1 MMLRRILSTGAVRM
15 LNALSGFVLL
25 WLATNGMGAAAWG
38 VSGLILLNVTLLV
51 MLAEMVSNAVVYY
64 SSRRNVMSLMRLSA
78 GFTAALTLFF
88 ALAFFGLSYVPDL
101 FHVLVPEGY
110 ALHILILVLLGSLH
124 NVNLYLL
131 LGRERI
137 GAFNLLFLLQ
147 FLSQLAAMA
156 VALHLLGIR
165 NELAYVISLYAS
177 YTVPLLAAYP
187 AYVLPLLRQSA
198 SLPEAN
204 LRELLAFGSLT
215 QTSSFVHML
224 NRRLSFYVIRYFT
237 GNAALGVF
245 NSGVQLTEGFR
256 LIGHSIALV
265 QFSSI
270 SNSNDPEFARRL
282 SIRLMKLSLVLT
294 FLALV
299 VLLLV
304 PSRVFGWIF
313 SREFGDIRIVVAG
326 LAPGVLALS
335 ANAIFSHYF
344 SGTGR
349 PKYNLYASL
358 TGFVVVIPA
367 LLLLIPALGIFG
379 AALAA
384 SLAYMAS
391 AGYQA
396 VIFSR
401 MNKTAWKEWLPDKDD
416 LKQVQQITGK
426 FFPGRRQPQ

>member
-1 MMLRRILSTGAVRM
+1 MILRNILSTGAVRM
-15 LNALSGFVLL
+15 LNAVSGFVLL

-38 VSGLILLNVTLLV
+38 ISGVILLNVTLLI
-51 MLAEMVSNAVVYY
+51 MLAEMVSNAVVFY
-64 SSRRNVMSLMRLSA
+64 SSRRNIISLIRLSTS
-78 GFTAALTLFF
+78 FTLILVGA
-88 ALAFFGLSYVPDL
+88 FGLIFFLMSFFPDL
-101 FHVLVPEGY
+101 FHVLVPQGY
-110 ALHILILVLLGSLH
+110 ALHILFLVWAGSLH
-124 NVNLYLL
+124 NINLYLL

-137 GAFNLLFLLQ
+137 GAFNTLFVLQ
-147 FLSQLAAMA
+147 FLSQLLAMA
-156 VALHLLGIR
+156 SALHIAGIS
-165 NELAYVISLYAS
+165 NELAFVISLYAA
-177 YTVPLLAAYP
+177 YIVPLIVGYAVYIRPMLRE
-187 AYVLPLLRQSA
+187 VSDLPG
-198 SLPEAN
+198 AN
-204 LRELLAFGSLT
+204 LREMIAFGSLT

-270 SNSNDPEFARRL
+270 SNSNDAVYARQL

-294 FLALV
+294 FMALL
-299 VLLLV
+299 VLLV
-304 PSRVFGWIF
+304 IPSRVFGWIF
-313 SREFGDIRIVVAG
+313 SQEFSDIRIVVAG

-349 PKYNLYASL
+349 PKYNLFASL
-358 TGFVVVIPA
+358 TGFVVVLPSLIIFIP
-367 LLLLIPALGIFG
+367 LFGIFG

-391 AGYQA
+391 AAYQA
-396 VIFSR
+396 IIFTR
-401 MNKTAWKEWLPDKDD
+401 MTKTRLSDWLPAKEDIE
-416 LKQVQQITGK
+416 LIKQLIGNILRK
-426 FFPGRRQPQ
+426 KSRK

>member
-1 MMLRRILSTGAVRM
+1 MILKNILSTGAVRM

-38 VSGLILLNVTLLV
+38 VSGLILLNVTLLI
-51 MLAEMVSNAVVYY
+51 MLAEMVSNAVVYF
-64 SSRRNVMSLMRLSA
+64 SSRRNPKSLIRLSA
-78 GFTAALTLFF
+78 GFTIVL
-88 ALAFFGLSYVPDL
+88 LAFFSLTFVVLSFFPDL
-101 FHVLVPEGY
+101 FHVLVPQGY
-110 ALHILILVLLGSLH
+110 AIHILILVWLGSLH
-124 NVNLYLL
+124 NINLYLL

-137 GAFNLLFLLQ
+137 SAFNTLFMLQ

-156 VALHLLGIR
+156 IALHLFGIR
-165 NELAYVISLYAS
+165 NELAYVIALYAS
-177 YTVPLLAAYP
+177 YLVPLIVAYTTH
-187 AYVLPLLRQSA
+187 VGPLLSGNTG
-198 SLPEAN
+198 LPDAN
-204 LRELLAFGSLT
+204 LREMIAFGSLT

-270 SNSNDPEFARRL
+270 SNSSDPEYARRL
-282 SIRLMKLSLVLT
+282 SIRLMKLSIILT
-294 FLALV
+294 LLALA

-304 PSRVFGWIF
+304 PAGVFEWLF
-313 SREFGDIRIVVAG
+313 SREFGQIKLVVAG

-344 SGTGR
+344 SGTGK
-349 PKYNLYASL
+349 PKYNLFASL
-358 TGFVVVIPA
+358 TGFVVVVPA
-367 LLLLIPALGIFG
+367 LFLLIPALGIFG

-384 SLAYMAS
+384 SLAYIAS
-391 AGYQA
+391 ASYQA
-396 VIFSR
+396 IVFTR
-401 MNKTAWKEWLPDKDD
+401 MNQTGVREWLPGREELDL
-416 LKQVQQITGK
+416 LKQLAKKLMNT
-426 FFPGRRQPQ
+426 

>member
-1 MMLRRILSTGAVRM
+1 MIIRNILSTGAVRL

-38 VSGLILLNVTLLV
+38 VSGLILLNVTLLI

-64 SSRRNVMSLMRLSA
+64 SSRRNTKSLIQLSV
-78 GFTAALTLFF
+78 GFTLAL
-88 ALAFFGLSYVPDL
+88 LAFFASTFLGLSFFPDF
-101 FHVLVPEGY
+101 FHLLVPQGY
-110 ALHILILVLLGSLH
+110 AVHILLLVLLGSLH
-124 NVNLYLL
+124 NINLYLL

-137 GAFNLLFLLQ
+137 KAFNTLFLLQ
-147 FLSQLAAMA
+147 FLSQLAVMA
-156 VALHLLGIR
+156 IALHLAGIR

-177 YTVPLLAAYP
+177 YLVPLAV
-187 AYVLPLLRQSA
+187 AYVAYIIPLLKANSG
-198 SLPEAN
+198 LPDAN
-204 LRELLAFGSLT
+204 LREMIAFGSLT

-270 SNSNDPEFARRL
+270 SNSSDPEYARRL
-282 SIRLMKLSLVLT
+282 TIRLMKLSIVLT
-294 FLALV
+294 FVALAA
-299 VLLLV
+299 LLLV
-304 PSRVFGWIF
+304 PPGVFEWLF
-313 SREFGDIRIVVAG
+313 SREFGQIRLVVAG

-349 PKYNLYASL
+349 PKYNLFASL
-358 TGFVVVIPA
+358 AGFAVVLPA
-367 LLLLIPALGIFG
+367 LFVLIPRLSIFG

-396 VIFSR
+396 IVFTR
-401 MNKTAWKEWLPDKDD
+401 MNHTSAREWLPGRDELDI
-416 LKQVQQITGK
+416 LKQLIKKVMNT
-426 FFPGRRQPQ
+426 

>member
-1 MMLRRILSTGAVRM
+1 MIIKNILSTGAVRM

-38 VSGLILLNVTLLV
+38 VSGLILLNVTLLI

-64 SSRRNVMSLMRLSA
+64 SSRRNPTSLVRLSA
-78 GFTAALTLFF
+78 GFTFAL
-88 ALAFFGLSYVPDL
+88 LAFFSLTFFVLSYFPDF
-101 FHVLVPEGY
+101 FHVLVPQGY
-110 ALHILILVLLGSLH
+110 AVHILILVWLGSLH
-124 NVNLYLL
+124 NINLYLL

-137 GAFNLLFLLQ
+137 KAFNTLFMLQ

-156 VALHLLGIR
+156 IALHLLDIR

-177 YTVPLLAAYP
+177 YLVPLIAAYTTYIVPLLRGNNG
-187 AYVLPLLRQSA
+187 LPD
-198 SLPEAN
+198 AN
-204 LRELLAFGSLT
+204 LREMIAFGSLT

-224 NRRLSFYVIRYFT
+224 NRRLSFYVIRFFT

-270 SNSNDPEFARRL
+270 SNSSDPGYARRL
-282 SIRLMKLSLVLT
+282 SIRLMKLSIILT
-294 FLALV
+294 CLALA
-299 VLLLV
+299 VLLVV
-304 PSRVFGWIF
+304 PAGVFEWLF
-313 SREFGDIRIVVAG
+313 SREFGQIKLVVAG

-349 PKYNLYASL
+349 PKYNLFASL
-358 TGFVVVIPA
+358 TGFIVVIPA
-367 LLLLIPALGIFG
+367 LLLLIPPFGIFG

-384 SLAYMAS
+384 SLAYIAS
-391 AGYQA
+391 ASYQA
-396 VIFSR
+396 IIFTR
-401 MNKTAWKEWLPDKDD
+401 MNHTAAREWLPGREELDVV
-416 LKQVQQITGK
+416 KQMIK
-426 FFPGRRQPQ
+426 KLMRS

>member
-1 MMLRRILSTGAVRM
+1 MIIKNILSTGAVRM
-15 LNALSGFVLL
+15 LYALSGFVLL

-38 VSGLILLNVTLLV
+38 VSGLILLNVTLLI

-64 SSRRNVMSLMRLSA
+64 SSRRNPKSLIRLST
-78 GFTAALTLFF
+78 GFTIAL
-88 ALAFFGLSYVPDL
+88 LAFFSLTFFVLSYFPDF
-101 FHVLVPEGY
+101 FHLLVPQGY
-110 ALHILILVLLGSLH
+110 AVHILILVWLGSLH
-124 NVNLYLL
+124 NINLYLL

-137 GAFNLLFLLQ
+137 RAFNTLFMLQ

-156 VALHLLGIR
+156 IALHLLDIR

-177 YTVPLLAAYP
+177 YLVPLISAYTTYFVPLLRGNTG
-187 AYVLPLLRQSA
+187 LPD
-198 SLPEAN
+198 AN
-204 LRELLAFGSLT
+204 LREMIAFGSLT

-224 NRRLSFYVIRYFT
+224 NRRLSFYVIRFFT

-270 SNSNDPEFARRL
+270 SNSSDPEYARRL
-282 SIRLMKLSLVLT
+282 SIRLMKLSIILT
-294 FLALV
+294 FLALA

-304 PSRVFGWIF
+304 PDGVFEWLF
-313 SREFGDIRIVVAG
+313 SREFGQIKLVVAG

-349 PKYNLYASL
+349 PKYNLFASL
-358 TGFVVVIPA
+358 TGFFIVVPA
-367 LLLLIPALGIFG
+367 LLLLIPPFGIFG

-384 SLAYMAS
+384 SLAYIAS
-391 AGYQA
+391 ASYQA
-396 VIFSR
+396 IVFTR
-401 MNKTAWKEWLPDKDD
+401 LNNTTLGEWLP
-416 LKQVQQITGK
+416 
-426 FFPGRRQPQ
+426 GREEIDVLRQLVKKVMNY

>member
-1 MMLRRILSTGAVRM
+1 M

-38 VSGLILLNVTLLV
+38 VSGLILLNVTLLI

-64 SSRRNVMSLMRLSA
+64 SSRRNPKSLVRLSA
-78 GFTAALTLFF
+78 GFTFAL
-88 ALAFFGLSYVPDL
+88 LAFFSLTFFVLSYFPDF
-101 FHVLVPEGY
+101 FHVLVPQGY
-110 ALHILILVLLGSLH
+110 AVHILILVWLGSLH
-124 NVNLYLL
+124 NINLYLL

-137 GAFNLLFLLQ
+137 RAFNTLFMLQ

-156 VALHLLGIR
+156 IALHLLDIR
-165 NELAYVISLYAS
+165 NELAFVISLYAS
-177 YTVPLLAAYP
+177 YLVPLIAAYTTYVVPLLRGDSG
-187 AYVLPLLRQSA
+187 LPD
-198 SLPEAN
+198 AN
-204 LRELLAFGSLT
+204 LREMIAFGSLT

-224 NRRLSFYVIRYFT
+224 NRRLSFYVIRFFT

-270 SNSNDPEFARRL
+270 SNSSDPEYARRL
-282 SIRLMKLSLVLT
+282 SIRLMKLSIILT
-294 FLALV
+294 FLALA
-299 VLLLV
+299 VLLVV
-304 PSRVFGWIF
+304 PAGVFEWLF
-313 SREFGDIRIVVAG
+313 SREFGQIKLVVAG

-349 PKYNLYASL
+349 PKYNLFASL
-358 TGFVVVIPA
+358 TGFFVVIPA
-367 LLLLIPALGIFG
+367 LLLLIPPFGIFG

-384 SLAYMAS
+384 SLAYIAS
-391 AGYQA
+391 VSYQA
-396 VIFSR
+396 IVFTR
-401 MNKTAWKEWLPDKDD
+401 LNHTALREWLP
-416 LKQVQQITGK
+416 
-426 FFPGRRQPQ
+426 GREELDMLRQLVKKVMNY

>member
-1 MMLRRILSTGAVRM
+1 MIIKNILSTGAVRM

-38 VSGLILLNVTLLV
+38 VSGLILLNVTLLI

-64 SSRRNVMSLMRLSA
+64 SSRRNPKSLVRLSA
-78 GFTAALTLFF
+78 GFTFAL
-88 ALAFFGLSYVPDL
+88 LAFFSLTFFVLSYFPGF
-101 FHVLVPEGY
+101 FHVLVPQGY
-110 ALHILILVLLGSLH
+110 AVHILILVWLGSLH
-124 NVNLYLL
+124 NINLYLL

-137 GAFNLLFLLQ
+137 RAFNTLFMLQ

-156 VALHLLGIR
+156 IALHLLDIR

-177 YTVPLLAAYP
+177 YLVPLIAAYTT
-187 AYVLPLLRQSA
+187 YVVPLMRGNTGLPD
-198 SLPEAN
+198 AN
-204 LRELLAFGSLT
+204 LREMIAFGSLT

-224 NRRLSFYVIRYFT
+224 NRRLSFYVIRFFT

-270 SNSNDPEFARRL
+270 SNSSDPEYARRL
-282 SIRLMKLSLVLT
+282 SIRLMKLSIILT
-294 FLALV
+294 FLALA
-299 VLLLV
+299 VLLVV
-304 PSRVFGWIF
+304 PAGVFEWLF
-313 SREFGDIRIVVAG
+313 SREFGQIKLVVAG

-349 PKYNLYASL
+349 PRYNLFASL
-358 TGFVVVIPA
+358 TGFFVVIPA
-367 LLLLIPALGIFG
+367 LLLLIPPFGIFG

-384 SLAYMAS
+384 SLAYIAS
-391 AGYQA
+391 ASYQA
-396 VIFSR
+396 IVFTR
-401 MNKTAWKEWLPDKDD
+401 LNHTTLREWLP
-416 LKQVQQITGK
+416 
-426 FFPGRRQPQ
+426 GREELDMLRHLVKKVMNY

>member
-1 MMLRRILSTGAVRM
+1 MIIKNILSTGAVRM

-38 VSGLILLNVTLLV
+38 VSGLILLNVTLLI

-64 SSRRNVMSLMRLSA
+64 SSRRNPKSLVRLSA
-78 GFTAALTLFF
+78 GFTFAL
-88 ALAFFGLSYVPDL
+88 LAFFSLTFFVLSYFPDF
-101 FHVLVPEGY
+101 FHVLVPQGY
-110 ALHILILVLLGSLH
+110 AVHILILVWLGSLH
-124 NVNLYLL
+124 NINLYLL

-137 GAFNLLFLLQ
+137 RAFNTLFMLQ

-156 VALHLLGIR
+156 IALHLLDIR
-165 NELAYVISLYAS
+165 NELAFVISLYAS
-177 YTVPLLAAYP
+177 YLVPLIAAYTTYVVPLLRGDSG
-187 AYVLPLLRQSA
+187 LPD
-198 SLPEAN
+198 AN
-204 LRELLAFGSLT
+204 LREMIAFGSLT

-224 NRRLSFYVIRYFT
+224 NRRLSFYVIRFFT

-270 SNSNDPEFARRL
+270 SNSSDPEYARRL
-282 SIRLMKLSLVLT
+282 SIRLMKLSIILT
-294 FLALV
+294 FLALA
-299 VLLLV
+299 VLLVV
-304 PSRVFGWIF
+304 PAGVFEWLF
-313 SREFGDIRIVVAG
+313 SREFGQIKLVVAG

-349 PKYNLYASL
+349 PKYNLFASL
-358 TGFVVVIPA
+358 TGFFVVIPA
-367 LLLLIPALGIFG
+367 LLLLIPPFGIFG

-384 SLAYMAS
+384 SLAYIAS
-391 AGYQA
+391 VSYQA
-396 VIFSR
+396 IVFTR
-401 MNKTAWKEWLPDKDD
+401 LNHTALREWLP
-416 LKQVQQITGK
+416 
-426 FFPGRRQPQ
+426 GREELDMLRQLVKKVMNY

>member
-1 MMLRRILSTGAVRM
+1 MIIKNILSTGAVRM

-38 VSGLILLNVTLLV
+38 VSGLILLNVTLLI

-64 SSRRNVMSLMRLSA
+64 SSRRNPKSLVRLSA
-78 GFTAALTLFF
+78 GFTFAL
-88 ALAFFGLSYVPDL
+88 LAFFSLTFFVLSYFPDF
-101 FHVLVPEGY
+101 FHVLVPQGY
-110 ALHILILVLLGSLH
+110 AVHILILVWLGSLH
-124 NVNLYLL
+124 NINLYLL

-137 GAFNLLFLLQ
+137 RAFNTLFMLQ

-156 VALHLLGIR
+156 IALHLLDIR
-165 NELAYVISLYAS
+165 NELAFVISLYAS
-177 YTVPLLAAYP
+177 YLVPLIAAYTTYVVPLLRGDSG
-187 AYVLPLLRQSA
+187 LPD
-198 SLPEAN
+198 AN
-204 LRELLAFGSLT
+204 LREMIAFGSLT

-224 NRRLSFYVIRYFT
+224 NRRLSFYVIRFFT

-270 SNSNDPEFARRL
+270 SNSSDPEYARRL
-282 SIRLMKLSLVLT
+282 SIRLMKLSIILT
-294 FLALV
+294 FLALA
-299 VLLLV
+299 VLLVV
-304 PSRVFGWIF
+304 PAGVFEWLF
-313 SREFGDIRIVVAG
+313 SREFGQIKLVVAG

-349 PKYNLYASL
+349 PKYNLFASL
-358 TGFVVVIPA
+358 TGFFVVIPA
-367 LLLLIPALGIFG
+367 LLLLIPPFGIFG

-384 SLAYMAS
+384 SLAYIAS
-391 AGYQA
+391 ASYQA
-396 VIFSR
+396 IVFTR
-401 MNKTAWKEWLPDKDD
+401 LNHTALREWLP
-416 LKQVQQITGK
+416 
-426 FFPGRRQPQ
+426 GREELDMLRQLVKKVMNY

>member
-1 MMLRRILSTGAVRM
+1 MIIKNILSTGAVRM

-38 VSGLILLNVTLLV
+38 VSGLILLNVTLLI

-64 SSRRNVMSLMRLSA
+64 SSRRNPTSLVRLSA
-78 GFTAALTLFF
+78 GFTFAL
-88 ALAFFGLSYVPDL
+88 LAFFSLTFFVLSYFPDF
-101 FHVLVPEGY
+101 FHVLVPQGY
-110 ALHILILVLLGSLH
+110 AVHILILVWLGSLH
-124 NVNLYLL
+124 NINLYLL

-137 GAFNLLFLLQ
+137 KAFNTLFMLQ

-156 VALHLLGIR
+156 IALHLLDIR

-177 YTVPLLAAYP
+177 YLVPLIAAYTTYIVPLLRGNNG
-187 AYVLPLLRQSA
+187 LPD
-198 SLPEAN
+198 AN
-204 LRELLAFGSLT
+204 LREMIAFGSLT

-224 NRRLSFYVIRYFT
+224 NRRLSFYVIRFFT

-270 SNSNDPEFARRL
+270 SNSSDPEYARRL
-282 SIRLMKLSLVLT
+282 SIRLMKLSIILT
-294 FLALV
+294 FLALA

-304 PSRVFGWIF
+304 PAGVFEWLF
-313 SREFGDIRIVVAG
+313 SREFGQIKLVVAG

-349 PKYNLYASL
+349 PKYNLFASL
-358 TGFVVVIPA
+358 TGFIVVIPA
-367 LLLLIPALGIFG
+367 LLLLIPPFGIFG

-384 SLAYMAS
+384 SLAYIAS
-391 AGYQA
+391 ASYQA
-396 VIFSR
+396 IIFTR
-401 MNKTAWKEWLPDKDD
+401 MNHTAAREWLPGREELDVV
-416 LKQVQQITGK
+416 KQMIK
-426 FFPGRRQPQ
+426 KLMRFLMAF